1 MNNQLTLFD
10 RDSDYLESS
19 VKDFDSKTASFR
31 VHASL
36 IYKLGESL
44 IADEI
49 TALSELIKNAYD
61 ADATVCALSI
71 SSDYIEEIDG
81 KECTGC
87 IELSDNGCGMDLTT
101 IVNGWLTLSNSP
113 KKKMKKEQKT
123 TPKYHRYPLGD
134 KGLGRLS
141 VQKIGRYMQMTTKAA
156 DSNIEYRVI
165 IPWGDFL
172 KNTTIDQIPVTI
184 EKQDVVSQK
193 SYTKIIIK
201 DLINPEMWG
210 QTEQISLLTN
220 SINKIVSPFR
230 SKKSS
235 FHVVAQ
241 INGQPIDTENKVFDE
256 LLSSAR
262 AKHTIKYSTGT
273 ATIVSEFKNSF
284 FYNRE
289 VLHRVMSGEFTLS
302 ETAVRDFLQ
311 TYKKDFP
318 NVSTY
323 FREGVSLISEDTCK
337 FPDIAAPIFTD
348 KSDSN
353 EIKKSIPIDPGIF
366 ECEIYEYSLDQK
378 FLDYLYDNIS
388 YSRLIERDEY
398 RDFVSR
404 YHGIKV
410 VRDGFVIQG
419 FGDGDGG
426 DWLGLS
432 SSSKTTGYFFDLRND
447 SVIGC
452 VYLTGVANSVLKETT
467 NREGFVE
474 DEYFRAFKSI
484 LDGSIKRINRN
495 RKKLNDF
502 MKRYV
507 VDSIAFSGNP
517 SSDVLNYKPAIE
529 QIRED
534 LRTVDASVAGKS
546 AHINVAL
553 KEYKTAQG
561 LIADAPFIPL
571 ETVSKIDEI
580 YGYIQAASDDYQLL
594 LSERDAIGK
603 KLDAINLDFEKMSE
617 RLQDLFEL
625 AGLGLSVEMF
635 THEFDSSIRSVRQKN
650 QQIVSNRAAQ
660 TVDNLV
666 RHINYVTYS
675 LDALRKQMSYFNP
688 GLKFVRAEKQIFSFK
703 EFIKTHK
710 SFYIERCKNKNIEF
724 YVDVSRDFD
733 LRLNR
738 GMLNQVFDNLFSNAE
753 YWLDYSAQQGL
764 IENKQYHISAILDLC
779 VFNGSGQASV
789 VLNDIASY
797 DRDLEAY
804 TNNYRIRFGEVLET
818 VKAVQ
823 SNRAKLESFLS
834 GGADI
839 TAEDAK
845 AAYEY
850 LEGVDSNMKKFD
862 SIEIAISFPVRRI
875 ARLNEL
881 TTIDIVKEYGIALS
895 RIGHPFDFS
904 GEISAFE

>member
-1 MNNQLTLFD
+1 MDSQLTLFD
-10 RDSDYLESS
+10 RNSDYLESS

-49 TALSELIKNAYD
+49 TALSELIKNTYD
-61 ADATVCALSI
+61 ADATVCTLSI
-71 SSDYIEEIDG
+71 SSDCVEEIDG
-81 KECTGC
+81 KECRGY

-113 KKKMKKEQKT
+113 KKKMKREQKT

-141 VQKIGRYMQMTTKAA
+141 VQKLGRHMQMITKAA

-184 EKQDVVSQK
+184 KKQDVASQK

-210 QTEQISLLTN
+210 KAEQISLLTN
-220 SINKIVSPFR
+220 NINKIVSPFR

-241 INGQPIDTENKVFDE
+241 INGQPIDTENKVFDA

-262 AKHTIKYSTGT
+262 AKHTIKYSMGS

-289 VLHRVMSGEFTLS
+289 VLSRVMSGEFTLS
-302 ETAVRDFLQ
+302 ETAVTDFLQ
-311 TYKKDFP
+311 TYKRDFS
-318 NVSTY
+318 NVRTY
-323 FREGVSLISEDTCK
+323 FQEGVSLISEDACI
-337 FPDIAAPIFTD
+337 FPDIVIPISTD
-348 KSDSN
+348 KSNSSGA
-353 EIKKSIPIDPGIF
+353 KKPVPIDPGAF

-378 FLDYLYDNIS
+378 LLDHLYDNIG
-388 YSRLIERDEY
+388 YSRFIERDEY

-432 SSSKTTGYFFDLRND
+432 SSSKTTGYYFDLRND

-452 VYLTGVANSVLKETT
+452 VYLTGATNSALKETT

-495 RKKLNDF
+495 RKKLNDS
-502 MKRYV
+502 MKQYV

-517 SSDVLNYKPAIE
+517 SSDVLNYKPTIE
-529 QIRED
+529 LIRED
-534 LRTVDASVAGKS
+534 LRTVDTSITGKS

-553 KEYKTAQG
+553 EKYKTTQK
-561 LIADAPFIPL
+561 LIADAPFIPP
-571 ETVSKIDEI
+571 ETVSKMNET
-580 YGYIQAASDDYQLL
+580 YEYIQAASEDYQFLIH
-594 LSERDAIGK
+594 ERDAISR

-617 RLQDLFEL
+617 RIQDLFEL

-650 QQIVSNRAAQ
+650 QQIVANRADQ
-660 TVDNLV
+660 TVDDLV

-688 GLKFVRAEKQIFSFK
+688 GLKFVRAEKQIFSFR
-703 EFIKTHK
+703 EFIETHK
-710 SFYIERCKNKNIEF
+710 SFYIERCKSKNIEF
-724 YVDVSRDFD
+724 SIDVSLDFD

-738 GMLNQVFDNLFSNAE
+738 GMLNQVFDNLFSNSE
-753 YWLDYSAQQGL
+753 YWLDYSVQQGL
-764 IENKQYHISAILDLC
+764 IENKQYHISTAERGIIIVWD
-779 VFNGSGQASV
+779 NGIGISS
-789 VLNDIASY
+789 
-797 DRDLEAY
+797 DLETRLFDPFETKKKDGRGLGLYIVAGNLKY
-804 TNNYRIRFGEVLET
+804 SSSRIRL
-818 VKAVQ
+818 
-823 SNRAKLESFLS
+823 
-834 GGADI
+834 
-839 TAEDAK
+839 
-845 AAYEY
+845 
-850 LEGVDSNMKKFD
+850 
-862 SIEIAISFPVRRI
+862 
-875 ARLNEL
+875 LNERNQFGNL
-881 TTIDIVKEYGIALS
+881 FK
-895 RIGHPFDFS
+895 
-904 GEISAFE
+904 FELDVSQVTQ

>member
-1 MNNQLTLFD
+1 MNSQLTLFD

-49 TALSELIKNAYD
+49 TALSELIKNTYD
-61 ADATVCALSI
+61 ADATVCTLSI
-71 SSDYIEEIDG
+71 CSDYVEEIDG
-81 KECTGC
+81 KVCKGC

-141 VQKIGRYMQMTTKAA
+141 VQKLGRYMQMTTKAA
-156 DSNIEYRVI
+156 DSNIEYRVV

-210 QTEQISLLTN
+210 QTEQINLLTN

-235 FHVVAQ
+235 FRVVAQ

-262 AKHTIKYSTGT
+262 AKHTIRYASGLASIT
-273 ATIVSEFKNSF
+273 SEYKNSF
-284 FYNRE
+284 FYNRA
-289 VLHRVMSGEFTLS
+289 VLSKVMSGEFTLT
-302 ETAVRDFLQ
+302 ETAIGDFLKA
-311 TYKKDFP
+311 YKKELS
-318 NVSTY
+318 NVSTC
-323 FREGVSLISEDTCK
+323 FRDGISLISEDSCS
-337 FPDIAAPIFTD
+337 FPDITLPISSNLLSLSNP
-348 KSDSN
+348 KRHDSV
-353 EIKKSIPIDPGIF
+353 DPGPF
-366 ECEIYEYSLDQK
+366 ECEIYEYSLDSA
-378 FLDYLYDNIS
+378 FLDLLYDNIS
-388 YSRLIERDEY
+388 YSRLIQRDEY
-398 RDFVSR
+398 REFVSR
-404 YHGIKV
+404 FHGIKV

-432 SSSKTTGYFFDLRND
+432 SSSKTTGKFFDMRND

-452 VYLTGVANSVLKETT
+452 VYLTGVNNSALKETT

-474 DEYFRAFKSI
+474 DEYFRAFKSV
-484 LDGSIKRINRN
+484 LEDSIKRINHN
-495 RKKLNDF
+495 RQRLNNL
-502 MKRYV
+502 MKQYV
-507 VDSIAFSGNP
+507 TNSIALSGNP
-517 SSDVLNYKPAIE
+517 SSDVLNYKPTIE

-534 LRTVDASVAGKS
+534 LRTVDASVSGKF
-546 AHINVAL
+546 AHIDVAL
-553 KEYKTAQG
+553 EEYKTAQR
-561 LIADAPFIPL
+561 LIADAPFIPP
-571 ETVSKIDEI
+571 ETVSKMDEI
-580 YGYIQAASDDYQLL
+580 YGYIQAASDDYRLL
-594 LSERDAIGK
+594 LSERDAISR
-603 KLDAINLDFEKMSE
+603 KLDVINLDFEKMSE
-617 RLQDLFEL
+617 RIQDLFEL

-650 QQIVSNRAAQ
+650 QQIVANRAAQ
-660 TVDNLV
+660 TVDSLV

-688 GLKFVRAEKQIFSFK
+688 GLKYVRAEKQVFSFR
-703 EFIKTHK
+703 EFIETHK
-710 SFYIERCKNKNIEF
+710 SFYIERCNNKNIEF
-724 YVDVSRDFD
+724 SVDITVDFN

-738 GMLNQVFDNLFSNAE
+738 GMLNQVFDNLFSNSE
-753 YWLDYSAQQGL
+753 YWLEYSVQQGL
-764 IENKQYHISAILDLC
+764 IESKQYNISTPERGIIVVWD
-779 VFNGSGQASV
+779 NGIGISS
-789 VLNDIASY
+789 
-797 DRDLEAY
+797 DLETRLFDPFETKKKDGRGLGLYIAAGNLKY
-804 TNNYRIRFGEVLET
+804 SSSRIRL
-818 VKAVQ
+818 
-823 SNRAKLESFLS
+823 
-834 GGADI
+834 
-839 TAEDAK
+839 
-845 AAYEY
+845 
-850 LEGVDSNMKKFD
+850 
-862 SIEIAISFPVRRI
+862 
-875 ARLNEL
+875 LNERNQFGNL
-881 TTIDIVKEYGIALS
+881 FKFEIDVS
-895 RIGHPFDFS
+895 QVTQ
-904 GEISAFE
+904 

>member
-1 MNNQLTLFD
+1 MSISALKEKFNSLTLESENHWD
-10 RDSDYLESS
+10 YRGNNNSERDYVHGFCTYPAMMVPKMQREMLDVCLEHLQ
-19 VKDFDSKTASFR
+19 DT
-31 VHASL
+31 
-36 IYKLGESL
+36 
-44 IADEI
+44 
-49 TALSELIKNAYD
+49 
-61 ADATVCALSI
+61 SI
-71 SSDYIEEIDG
+71 RLLDPFAGSGTILVEGMLRGLNIVGIDINPLAILLC
-81 KECTGC
+81 KAK
-87 IELSDNGCGMDLTT
+87 TT
-101 IVNGWLTLSNSP
+101 ILNPTTLH
-113 KKKMKKEQKT
+113 EKT
-123 TPKYHRYPLGD
+123 VQLFAWITIHDKTPLYKFDGINKWFTNQAISD
-134 KGLGRLS
+134 LS
-141 VQKIGRYMQMTTKAA
+141 RIRAGIIAEET
-156 DSNIEYRVI
+156 IEYRRFFWASFCEVVRI
-165 IPWGDFL
+165 VSNSRDCTYKLHIKEKKDIDAYAVDAVDLFKTTLQYNIAKYNEFYSELQKRGHL
-172 KNTTIDQIPVTI
+172 KKNGSAY
-184 EKQDVVSQK
+184 K
-193 SYTKIIIK
+193 
-201 DLINPEMWG
+201 G
-210 QTEQISLLTN
+210 QV
-220 SINKIVSPFR
+220 KIVLSDSIAYLNH
-230 SKKSS
+230 SK
-235 FHVVAQ
+235 Q
-241 INGQPIDTENKVFDE
+241 
-256 LLSSAR
+256 
-262 AKHTIKYSTGT
+262 KYSL
-273 ATIVSEFKNSF
+273 V
-284 FYNRE
+284 
-289 VLHRVMSGEFTLS
+289 FTS
-302 ETAVRDFLQ
+302 PP
-311 TYKKDFP
+311 Y
-318 NVSTY
+318 
-323 FREGVSLISEDTCK
+323 
-337 FPDIAAPIFTD
+337 
-348 KSDSN
+348 
-353 EIKKSIPIDPGIF
+353 
-366 ECEIYEYSLDQK
+366 
-378 FLDYLYDNIS
+378 
-388 YSRLIERDEY
+388 
-398 RDFVSR
+398 
-404 YHGIKV
+404 
-410 VRDGFVIQG
+410 
-419 FGDGDGG
+419 GD
-426 DWLGLS
+426 
-432 SSSKTTGYFFDLRND
+432 FFDLRND

-764 IENKQYHISAILDLC
+764 IENKQYHISAIER
-779 VFNGSGQASV
+779 GIMQKQH
-789 VLNDIASY
+789 
-797 DRDLEAY
+797 
-804 TNNYRIRFGEVLET
+804 TNIL
-818 VKAVQ
+818 KA
-823 SNRAKLESFLS
+823 
-834 GGADI
+834 
-839 TAEDAK
+839 
-845 AAYEY
+845 
-850 LEGVDSNMKKFD
+850 
-862 SIEIAISFPVRRI
+862 
-875 ARLNEL
+875 
-881 TTIDIVKEYGIALS
+881 
-895 RIGHPFDFS
+895 
-904 GEISAFE
+904 

>member
-1 MNNQLTLFD
+1 MNSQLTLFD

-61 ADATVCALSI
+61 ADATVCTLSI
-71 SSDYIEEIDG
+71 SSDYVEEIDG
-81 KECTGC
+81 KECKGC

-113 KKKMKKEQKT
+113 KKKMKKDQKT

-141 VQKIGRYMQMTTKAA
+141 VQKLGRFMQMTTKAA
-156 DSNIEYRVI
+156 DSNVEYRVV

-172 KNTTIDQIPVTI
+172 KNTTIDKIPVTI
-184 EKQDVVSQK
+184 EKNDVISQK
-193 SYTKIIIK
+193 SYTKIVIK
-201 DLINPEMWG
+201 DLINSEMWG

-230 SKKSS
+230 SKESS
-235 FHVVAQ
+235 FRVVAQ
-241 INGQPIDTENKVFDE
+241 INGQPVDTENKVFDE

-262 AKHTIKYSTGT
+262 AKHTIKYNSGT
-273 ATIVSEFKNSF
+273 AIIVSEFKNSF

-289 VLHRVMSGEFTLS
+289 VLSRVMSGEFTLS
-302 ETAVRDFLQ
+302 ETAVKDFLQ
-311 TYKKDFP
+311 TYKKDLP
-318 NVSTY
+318 NVST
-323 FREGVSLISEDTCK
+323 FFQEGVSLICRDTCT
-337 FPDIAAPIFTD
+337 FPDIVTPVA
-348 KSDSN
+348 SDRSDLRVI
-353 EIKKSIPIDPGIF
+353 EKTVPIDPGTF

-378 FLDYLYDNIS
+378 LLEYLYDNIS
-388 YSRLIERDEY
+388 YIRLINRDEY

-484 LDGSIKRINRN
+484 LDNSIKRINRN

-502 MKRYV
+502 MKQYV

-517 SSDVLNYKPAIE
+517 SSDILKYKPTIE

-534 LRTVDASVAGKS
+534 LRAVDAAVASKS

-553 KEYKTAQG
+553 EEYKTAQR
-561 LIADAPFIPL
+561 LVADAPFIPP
-571 ETVSKIDEI
+571 ETVSKMDEI
-580 YGYIQAASDDYQLL
+580 YGYIQAASDEYQLL
-594 LSERDAIGK
+594 LKERDAVSK
-603 KLDAINLDFEKMSE
+603 KLDLINIDFEKMSE
-617 RLQDLFEL
+617 RIQDLFEL

-635 THEFDSSIRSVRQKN
+635 AHEFDSSISSVRQKN
-650 QQIVSNRAAQ
+650 QQIVANRAAQ
-660 TVDNLV
+660 TVESLV
-666 RHINYVTYS
+666 RHINFVTYS

-688 GLKFVRAEKQIFSFK
+688 GLKYVRAEKQIFSFR
-703 EFIKTHK
+703 EFIEAHK
-710 SFYIERCKNKNIEF
+710 SFYTERCKNKSIDF
-724 YVDVSRDFD
+724 VVDVSVDFD
-733 LRLNR
+733 LRINR
-738 GMLNQVFDNLFSNAE
+738 GMLNQVFDNLFSNSE
-753 YWLDYSAQQGL
+753 YWLEYSAQHGL
-764 IENKQYHISAILDLC
+764 IDDKKYHISTTERGIIIVWD
-779 VFNGSGQASV
+779 NGIGISS
-789 VLNDIASY
+789 
-797 DRDLEAY
+797 DLETRLFDPFETKKKNGRGLGLYIAAGNLRY
-804 TNNYRIRFGEVLET
+804 SSSRIRL
-818 VKAVQ
+818 
-823 SNRAKLESFLS
+823 
-834 GGADI
+834 
-839 TAEDAK
+839 
-845 AAYEY
+845 
-850 LEGVDSNMKKFD
+850 
-862 SIEIAISFPVRRI
+862 
-875 ARLNEL
+875 LNERNQFGNL
-881 TTIDIVKEYGIALS
+881 FKFEIDVS
-895 RIGHPFDFS
+895 QVTQ
-904 GEISAFE
+904 

>member
-1 MNNQLTLFD
+1 MDNQLTLFD

-71 SSDYIEEIDG
+71 SSDYVEKIDG
-81 KECTGC
+81 KECRGC

-141 VQKIGRYMQMTTKAA
+141 VQKLGRHMQMITKAT
-156 DSNIEYRVI
+156 DSSTEYRVI

-184 EKQDVVSQK
+184 EKQDAVSQK

-210 QTEQISLLTN
+210 QAGQISLLTN

-230 SKKSS
+230 SEKSS

-241 INGQPIDTENKVFDE
+241 INNQPIETENKVFDE

-262 AKHTIKYSTGT
+262 AKHTIKYSMGA

-289 VLHRVMSGEFTLS
+289 VLSRVMSGEFTLS

-318 NVSTY
+318 NTSTHLQK
-323 FREGVSLISEDTCK
+323 GISLISEDTCT
-337 FPDIAAPIFTD
+337 FPNIATPISTD
-348 KSDSN
+348 ESHSSGTR
-353 EIKKSIPIDPGIF
+353 ETIPIDPGAF

-378 FLDYLYDNIS
+378 LLDYLYDNIS
-388 YSRLIERDEY
+388 YSQLIERDEY

-452 VYLTGVANSVLKETT
+452 VYLTGAANSSLKETT

-495 RKKLNDF
+495 RKKLNDS
-502 MKRYV
+502 MKQYV

-517 SSDVLNYKPAIE
+517 GSDLLNYKPTIE

-534 LRTVDASVAGKS
+534 LRTVDTSVTGKS
-546 AHINVAL
+546 THIDVAL
-553 KEYKTAQG
+553 KEYKAAQK
-561 LIADAPFIPL
+561 LIEDAPFVPP
-571 ETVSKIDEI
+571 EAVSKMDEI
-580 YGYIQAASDDYQLL
+580 FRYIQAASSDYQLL
-594 LSERDAIGK
+594 LNERDAISR
-603 KLDAINLDFEKMSE
+603 KLDVINLDFEKMSE
-617 RLQDLFEL
+617 RIQDLFEL

-635 THEFDSSIRSVRQKN
+635 THEFDSSIRRVRQKN
-650 QQIVSNRAAQ
+650 QEIVANRAAQ
-660 TVDNLV
+660 TVDSLV
-666 RHINYVTYS
+666 RHIDYVTYS

-688 GLKFVRAEKQIFSFK
+688 GLKFVRAEKQIFSFR
-703 EFIKTHK
+703 EFIETHK
-710 SFYIERCKNKNIEF
+710 SFYIERCNNKNIEF
-724 YVDVSRDFD
+724 CVNISVDFD

-738 GMLNQVFDNLFSNAE
+738 GMLNQVFDNLFSNSE
-753 YWLDYSAQQGL
+753 YWLDYSIQQGL
-764 IENKQYHISAILDLC
+764 IENKQYHISTTERGIIVIWD
-779 VFNGSGQASV
+779 NGIGISP
-789 VLNDIASY
+789 
-797 DRDLEAY
+797 DLETRLFDPFETKKENGRGLGLYIAAGNLKY
-804 TNNYRIRFGEVLET
+804 SSSRIRL
-818 VKAVQ
+818 
-823 SNRAKLESFLS
+823 
-834 GGADI
+834 
-839 TAEDAK
+839 
-845 AAYEY
+845 
-850 LEGVDSNMKKFD
+850 
-862 SIEIAISFPVRRI
+862 
-875 ARLNEL
+875 LNERNPFGNL
-881 TTIDIVKEYGIALS
+881 FKFEIDVSQAMQ
-895 RIGHPFDFS
+895 
-904 GEISAFE
+904 

>member
-1 MNNQLTLFD
+1 MYNQLTLFD

-61 ADATVCALSI
+61 ADATVCTLSI
-71 SSDYIEEIDG
+71 SSDFVEEIDG
-81 KECTGC
+81 KECKGY

-141 VQKIGRYMQMTTKAA
+141 VQKLGRYMQMTTKAA
-156 DSNIEYRVI
+156 DSNTEYCVI

-184 EKQDVVSQK
+184 QKQDAFSTK

-210 QTEQISLLTN
+210 QTEQINMLTN

-241 INGQPIDTENKVFDE
+241 INDQPIDTENKVFNE

-262 AKHTIKYSTGT
+262 AKHTIKYSKGT
-273 ATIVSEFKNSF
+273 ATITSEFKNSF
-284 FYNRE
+284 FYNRD
-289 VLHRVMSGEFTLS
+289 VLSRVISGEFTLS

-311 TYKKDFP
+311 TYKKEFP
-318 NVSTY
+318 NLSTY
-323 FREGVSLISEDTCK
+323 FQEGVSLIFKDTYIS
-337 FPDIAAPIFTD
+337 PDIATSISIE
-348 KSDSN
+348 KSDLN
-353 EIKKSIPIDPGIF
+353 KANRPVPIDPGTF

-378 FLDYLYDNIS
+378 LLDYLYDNIS
-388 YSRLIERDEY
+388 YNRFIERNEY
-398 RDFVSR
+398 RDFVLR

-410 VRDGFVIQG
+410 ARDGFVIQG
-419 FGDGDGG
+419 YGDGDGG

-452 VYLTGVANSVLKETT
+452 VYLTGVSNSVLKETT

-474 DEYFRAFKSI
+474 DEYFRKFKSI

-495 RKKLNDF
+495 RKKLNDS
-502 MKRYV
+502 MKQYV

-517 SSDVLNYKPAIE
+517 SSDALNYKPIIE

-534 LRTVDASVAGKS
+534 LRTVDTSITGKS
-546 AHINVAL
+546 THIDVAL
-553 KEYKTAQG
+553 EKYKNTQK
-561 LIADAPFIPL
+561 LIADAPFIPP
-571 ETVSKIDEI
+571 ETVNKLDET
-580 YGYIQAASDDYQLL
+580 YGYIQAASEDFQLL
-594 LSERDAIGK
+594 LHERDAISR

-617 RLQDLFEL
+617 HIQDLFEL

-650 QQIVSNRAAQ
+650 QQIVANRAAQ
-660 TVDNLV
+660 TVDDLV

-688 GLKFVRAEKQIFSFK
+688 GLKFVRAEKQIFCFR
-703 EFIKTHK
+703 EFIETHK
-710 SFYIERCKNKNIEF
+710 SFYIERCNSKNIEF
-724 YVDVSRDFD
+724 SIDVSVDFD

-738 GMLNQVFDNLFSNAE
+738 GMLNQVFDNLFSNSE
-753 YWLDYSAQQGL
+753 YWLDYSVRQGL
-764 IENKQYHISAILDLC
+764 IKNKQYCISTAERGIIVVWD
-779 VFNGSGQASV
+779 NGIGISS
-789 VLNDIASY
+789 
-797 DRDLEAY
+797 DLENRLFDPFETKKKDGRGLGLYIAAGNLKY
-804 TNNYRIRFGEVLET
+804 SSSRIRL
-818 VKAVQ
+818 
-823 SNRAKLESFLS
+823 
-834 GGADI
+834 
-839 TAEDAK
+839 
-845 AAYEY
+845 
-850 LEGVDSNMKKFD
+850 
-862 SIEIAISFPVRRI
+862 
-875 ARLNEL
+875 LNERNKFGNL
-881 TTIDIVKEYGIALS
+881 FKFEIDVSQATQ
-895 RIGHPFDFS
+895 
-904 GEISAFE
+904 

>member
-1 MNNQLTLFD
+1 MNSQLTLFD

-49 TALSELIKNAYD
+49 TALSELIKNTYD
-61 ADATVCALSI
+61 ADATVCTLSI
-71 SSDYIEEIDG
+71 CSDYVEEING
-81 KECTGC
+81 KVCKGC

-141 VQKIGRYMQMTTKAA
+141 VQKLGRYMQMTTKAA
-156 DSNIEYRVI
+156 DSNVEYRVI

-184 EKQDVVSQK
+184 ERQDIISQK

-210 QTEQISLLTN
+210 QTEQINLLTN

-235 FHVVAQ
+235 FRVVAQ
-241 INGQPIDTENKVFDE
+241 INSQPIDTENKVFDE

-262 AKHTIKYSTGT
+262 AKHTIRYISGS
-273 ATIVSEFKNSF
+273 ASIISEYKNSF

-289 VLHRVMSGEFTLS
+289 VLSKVMSGEFTLT
-302 ETAVRDFLQ
+302 ETAIRDFLK
-311 TYKKDFP
+311 THKSELP
-318 NVSTY
+318 NVTTC
-323 FREGVSLISEDTCK
+323 FRDGISLMSEDSCS
-337 FPDIAAPIFTD
+337 FPDIALPIS
-348 KSDSN
+348 SDLLTLSN
-353 EIKKSIPIDPGIF
+353 AKRQDFADPGPF
-366 ECEIYEYSLDQK
+366 ECEIYEYSLDST
-378 FLDYLYDNIS
+378 FLDLLYDNIS
-388 YSRLIERDEY
+388 YRRLIQRDEY
-398 RDFVSR
+398 REFVSR
-404 YHGIKV
+404 FHGIKV

-432 SSSKTTGYFFDLRND
+432 SSSKTTGKFFDMRND

-452 VYLTGVANSVLKETT
+452 VYLTGMNNSALKETT

-474 DEYFRAFKSI
+474 DEYFRAFKSV
-484 LDGSIKRINRN
+484 LEDSIKRINRN
-495 RKKLNDF
+495 RQKLNDL

-507 VDSIAFSGNP
+507 ITSIALSGNP
-517 SSDVLNYKPAIE
+517 SSDVLNYRPTIE

-534 LRTVDASVAGKS
+534 LRKVDPVVVGES

-553 KEYKTAQG
+553 EEYRNAQS
-561 LIADAPFIPL
+561 LFADTPFVSG
-571 ETVSKIDEI
+571 EAVSKLDEI
-580 YGYIQAASDDYQLL
+580 YRLIQAASDDYQLL
-594 LSERDAIGK
+594 LSERDAISR

-617 RLQDLFEL
+617 RIQDLFEL

-650 QQIVSNRAAQ
+650 QQIVANRAAQ
-660 TVDNLV
+660 TVDSLV

-675 LDALRKQMSYFNP
+675 LEALRKQMSYFNP
-688 GLKFVRAEKQIFSFK
+688 GLKFVRAEKQAFSFR
-703 EFIKTHK
+703 EFIETHK
-710 SFYIERCKNKNIEF
+710 SFYIERCNSKNIEF
-724 YVDVSRDFD
+724 SVDIGVDFD

-738 GMLNQVFDNLFSNAE
+738 GMLNQVFDNLFSNSE
-753 YWLDYSAQQGL
+753 YWLDYSVKQGL
-764 IENKQYHISAILDLC
+764 IENKQYHISTTERGIIVVWD
-779 VFNGSGQASV
+779 NGIGISS
-789 VLNDIASY
+789 
-797 DRDLEAY
+797 DLETRLFDPFETKKKDGRGLGLYIAAGNLKY
-804 TNNYRIRFGEVLET
+804 SSSRIRL
-818 VKAVQ
+818 
-823 SNRAKLESFLS
+823 
-834 GGADI
+834 
-839 TAEDAK
+839 
-845 AAYEY
+845 
-850 LEGVDSNMKKFD
+850 
-862 SIEIAISFPVRRI
+862 
-875 ARLNEL
+875 LNERNQFGNL
-881 TTIDIVKEYGIALS
+881 FKFEIDVS
-895 RIGHPFDFS
+895 QVTQ
-904 GEISAFE
+904 